1 MESQELKNKLKN
13 ERLHLSEKHVVRLHR
28 AISWLK
34 CAEESNDNIDLK
46 FVSLWIA
53 FNSCYAINLGKDNLS
68 SEKERF
74 REFVIKLV
82 KYDNEQRFFTL
93 LWHQFSGT
101 VRLLL
106 ENQYVFK
113 PFWDFQRGEVKDWK
127 TAYDK
132 SVEEAM
138 KYLSRLQVAELLA
151 VVLDRLYTL
160 RNQLIHGGATYQ
172 SEVNRTQVKDGGNM
186 LQLLIPLIIEIML
199 DNKEED
205 WGDINYPV
213 IDGKNSGQ
221 RNN

>member
-1 MESQELKNKLKN
+1 MESQKLKNKLKN

-34 CAEESNDNIDLK
+34 CAEECNGNIDLK

-53 FNSCYAINLGKDNLS
+53 FNSCYAINLGKDNLP

-82 KYDNEQRFFTL
+82 KYDDEQRFFAL

-127 TAYDK
+127 TAYNK

-138 KYLSRLQVAELLA
+138 KYLSRQQVAELLA

-160 RNQLIHGGATYQ
+160 RNQLIHGGATYK
-172 SEVNRTQVKDGGNM
+172 SEVNRSQVKDGGNM
-186 LQLLIPLIIEIML
+186 LQLLIPLIIGIML

-205 WGDINYPV
+205 WGDIYYPV
-213 IDGKNSGQ
+213 IDGKK
-221 RNN
+221 